1 MNMKFK
7 VINFYKKL
15 IMAGRQ
21 QFINIKINKN
31 KLQQLK
37 YLIWEKILIIN
48 KIIKLKFYYQKKI
61 LSLFDVPF
69 IIKPIK

>member
-31 KLQQLK
+31 KL
-37 YLIWEKILIIN
+37 
-48 KIIKLKFYYQKKI
+48 
-61 LSLFDVPF
+61 
-69 IIKPIK
+69 